1 MSDAGDEDKGRD
13 GSTGAGGRAPL
24 TLKPR
29 GGAVNA
35 GVVRQ
40 SFSHGRSKTVVVET
54 KRRRPRRLKSPSPRR
69 RKRRP
74 SPPSPKRLQSRRPSP
89 RTGCPNRLSPR
100 RALRPPVKDLAT
112 ASRPALPV
120 KALATGPRVRPRPA
134 QPPAL

>member
-13 GSTGAGGRAPL
+13 GSAGAGGRAPL

-54 KRRRPRRLKSPSPRR
+54 KRRRP
-69 RKRRP
+69 
-74 SPPSPKRLQSRRPSP
+74 
-89 RTGCPNRLSPR
+89 GF
-100 RALRPPVKDLAT
+100 DE
-112 ASRPALPV
+112 RPAV
-120 KALATGPRVRPRPA
+120 EARPRPQAPPLTPSVRESA
-134 QPPAL
+134 QAAPTRPAPPSATPGGPNLNLSQSELEARQ